1 MASGVAKVSKPRR
14 DAAPGPARSK
24 GETAPSAVLAGA
36 RSALAQSAALLAAAP
51 VALVLLDSELR
62 IAFAN
67 DAYCLLVGARSGH
80 GEADLPDYRDLIEPG
95 QRLRQDMLLKQLR
108 AGQTA
113 SFRIELRLQ
122 RADGETRLVLI
133 DCAPVTAGEAD
144 GFIASLTD
152 VTAIRRQDEREAR
165 QRDALDQALEEM
177 VAGLVLFD
185 ADDRLV
191 FCNKRYCEFY
201 SVPEELGRPGTR
213 FEDMLREELR
223 NGHLHLSQAEEDA
236 FIAARL
242 QRRTAD
248 GRIVEQQN
256 RDGRWLQIRE
266 RVMVGGWLVGVHI
279 DATDLKTKE
288 ESLEENIR
296 ALRETR
302 GQLERRTHELSDLA
316 FNLEHAR
323 DEALGAARA
332 KANFLANMSH
342 ELRTPLNAVIGF
354 AELLATGT
362 GGPLT
367 AQQSEYLEDIRGSG
381 SHLLEVIN
389 DILDLSKADAGKIE
403 LEQEDIHVADFLRGT
418 ARLMASTASAK
429 SLDFTVEVAPDM
441 GKIGVNADRRRL
453 RQVLLNLLSNAIK
466 FTEPGGTVSL
476 SGVLAEDGT
485 LELIVKDS
493 GIGIAADD
501 MGKVFTPF
509 EQGDG
514 SLTRKYEGTGLGMA
528 LVKALVDLHEGKVTL
543 ESAVGRGTCVTVR
556 LPSARLRRLA

>member
-1 MASGVAKVSKPRR
+1 MPNVSKLRR
-14 DAAPGPARSK
+14 DAAPGLALPEGENVSSAGLAPAR
-24 GETAPSAVLAGA
+24 P
-36 RSALAQSAALLAAAP
+36 ALAQSAALLAAAP
-51 VALVLLDSELR
+51 VALVLFDGDLGL
-62 IAFAN
+62 AYAN
-67 DAYCLLVGARSGH
+67 DAYCLLVGARGGH
-80 GEADLPDYRDLIEPG
+80 GDASDADLLDYRDLIEPV
-95 QRLRQDMLLKQLR
+95 QRLRHEMLLKQLR
-108 AGQTA
+108 AGQSA
-113 SFRIELRLQ
+113 SFRIELPLL

-133 DCAPVTAGEAD
+133 DCAPVTGGEAD
-144 GFIASLTD
+144 GFIASLAD
-152 VTAIRRQDEREAR
+152 VTAIRRQHEREAR

-185 ADDRLV
+185 AEDRLV
-191 FCNKRYCEFY
+191 FCNRRYCEFY
-201 SVPEELGRPGTR
+201 GVPEELARPGTR

-223 NGHLHLSQAEEDA
+223 NGHLGLSRAEEDA

-242 QRRTAD
+242 QRRAAD

-288 ESLEENIR
+288 ESLQENIR

-302 GQLERRTHELSDLA
+302 GQLERRTHELSELA
-316 FNLEHAR
+316 LNLEHAR

-354 AELLATGT
+354 AELLAAGT
-362 GGPLT
+362 SGPLT
-367 AQQSEYLEDIRGSG
+367 PQQSEYLEDIRGSG
-381 SHLLEVIN
+381 SHLLDVIN

-403 LEQEDIHVADFLRGT
+403 LEQEDIHVTDFLRGT
-418 ARLMASTASAK
+418 ARLMASTAGTK
-429 SLDFTVEVAPDM
+429 SLDFTVDLAPEM
-441 GKIGVNADRRRL
+441 AKIGVNADRRRL

-466 FTEPGGTVSL
+466 FTEPGGKVSL
-476 SGVLAEDGT
+476 GAAVAEDGA

-493 GIGIAADD
+493 GIGIAPDD

-509 EQGDG
+509 EQADG
-514 SLTRKYEGTGLGMA
+514 SLARKYEGTGLGMA
-528 LVKALVDLHEGKVTL
+528 LVKALVDLHQGNVTL
-543 ESAVGRGTCVTVR
+543 ESGLGQGTRVAVR
-556 LPSARLRRLA
+556 LPAARLRRLP

>member
-1 MASGVAKVSKPRR
+1 MPNVSKSRR
-14 DAAPGPARSK
+14 DAAPGGAPPKGKNPPA
-24 GETAPSAVLAGA
+24 ALLASN
-36 RSALAQSAALLAAAP
+36 RPALAQSAALLTAAP
-51 VALVLLDSELR
+51 VALALLDGELR
-62 IAFAN
+62 IVYAN
-67 DAYCLLVGARSGH
+67 DAYCLLVGARNGH
-80 GEADLPDYRDLIEPG
+80 GEAELPDYRDFIEPG

-108 AGQTA
+108 AGQSA
-113 SFRIELRLQ
+113 SFRIELSLQ
-122 RADGETRLVLI
+122 RADGERRLVLI

-152 VTAIRRQDEREAR
+152 VTVIRRQHEREAR

-191 FCNKRYCEFY
+191 FCNRRYREFY
-201 SVPEELGRPGTR
+201 GVPDELGRPGTR

-223 NGHLHLSQAEEDA
+223 NGHLGLSRAEEDA
-236 FIAARL
+236 FIATRL
-242 QRRTAD
+242 QRRAVD

-266 RVMVGGWLVGVHI
+266 RVMAGGWLVGVHI

-288 ESLEENIR
+288 ESLEESIR

-302 GQLERRTHELSDLA
+302 GQLERRTHELSELA
-316 FNLEHAR
+316 LNLEHAR

-354 AELLATGT
+354 AELLAAGT
-362 GGPLT
+362 SGPLT
-367 AQQSEYLEDIRGSG
+367 PQQSEYLEDIRGSG
-381 SHLLEVIN
+381 SHLLDVIN
-389 DILDLSKADAGKIE
+389 DILDLSKADAGKIQ
-403 LEQEDIHVADFLRGT
+403 LEQEDIHVGDFLRGT
-418 ARLMASTASAK
+418 ARLMTSTASAK
-429 SLDFTVEVAPDM
+429 SLMFTVDVAPEM
-441 GKIGVNADRRRL
+441 LKIGVKADRRRL

-476 SGVLAEDGT
+476 GGAVAADGA
-485 LELIVKDS
+485 LELTVRDS

-501 MGKVFTPF
+501 MDKVFTPF
-509 EQGDG
+509 EQADG
-514 SLTRKYEGTGLGMA
+514 SLARKYEGTGLGMA
-528 LVKALVDLHEGKVTL
+528 LVKALVDLHQGQVAL
-543 ESAVGRGTCVTVR
+543 QSAVGQGTCVTVR
-556 LPSARLRRLA
+556 LPAARLRRLP